1 MAFFGQILAIFNQIS
16 AKFFC
21 KNVIFEVALTGTN
34 SEKKDFDF
42 YQHLKA
48 LIFLRFLLWVMF
60 LL

>member
-34 SEKKDFDF
+34 SDTVKS
-42 YQHLKA
+42 LLRAAA
-48 LIFLRFLLWVMF
+48 LINFDTF
-60 LL
+60 